1 MGRAYWRLALT
12 LSASNG
18 TIVPTMTHA
27 TTTNLLLT

>member
-12 LSASNG
+12 LSASDG
-18 TIVPTMTHA
+18 TIFSTMTHA